1 MRRYGEQV
9 KTWGN
14 IVKSISKTYDKHK
27 KNIGKHIRKAY
38 GETIQKAHKESIR
51 NKEKGTPL
59 APPQAKSQSRCQ
71 SCVYFFVQHE

>member
-1 MRRYGEQV
+1 MGKQV

-51 NKEKGTPL
+51 NKKKAHPSPL
-59 APPQAKSQSRCQ
+59 PGKVTKQVPVLCL
-71 SCVYFFVQHE
+71 FFVQHE

>member
-1 MRRYGEQV
+1 MGKQV

-38 GETIQKAHKESIR
+38 GGTIQKAHKESIR
-51 NKEKGTPL
+51 NKKKGTPL
-59 APPQAKSQSRCQ
+59 ALARQSHKAGASPVFIFC
-71 SCVYFFVQHE
+71 ST